1 MRLIAKI
8 GDMWWGL
15 VRFGFRLLY
24 NELAFTYDFVSQ
36 IVSLGAWRCWQ
47 QAALNY
53 IEINSDGLILELAH
67 GTGNL
72 QIDLQGAG
80 YRTVGY
86 DLSPN
91 MGRIARKKLI
101 RRELHADLVRGKAQ
115 ELPFASGVFTAIVA
129 TFPTEFMFQPTT
141 LKELH
146 RTLKNDGTLVIVPNG
161 VFIGGGA
168 IQGFLEWLYQVTGQ
182 RASKYDRGIVD
193 EIASFFASYGFEA
206 KFEKESCRRSVA
218 TVIVACKRSSVPNV
232 SLL

>member
-1 MRLIAKI
+1 MV
-8 GDMWWGL
+8 GL

-47 QAALNY
+47 RAALNY
-53 IEINSDGLILELAH
+53 IGVHSDGLVLELAH

-72 QIDLQGAG
+72 QIDLKNAG

-86 DLSPN
+86 DLSPY

-101 RRELHADLVRGKAQ
+101 RNQLHADLVRGKAQ
-115 ELPFASGVFTAIVA
+115 ELPFASGAFTTIVA
-129 TFPTEFMFQPTT
+129 TFPTDFIFEPMT

-146 RTLKNDGTLVIVPNG
+146 RSLKNDGTLVIVPNG

-168 IQGFLEWLYQVTGQ
+168 VQRFLEWLYNVTGQ
-182 RASKYDRGIVD
+182 RASNYDRGIVD
-193 EIASFFASYGFEA
+193 EIVSFFASYGFEA
-206 KFEKESCRRSVA
+206 KFEKQSCSRSVA
-218 TVIVACKRSSVPNV
+218 TVIVARKRSSVPNV